1 MGLGWEYY
9 GKQAGYTQK
18 QWDALP
24 QQKKDEIKRF
34 IDGLGG
40 GPTVGG
46 ALNTVAFG
54 GGQGFGGAG
63 QAAGGF
69 AAPPPQQGGG
79 EVFTQDGGGDG
90 ADNYGGGGSP
100 YQAPRPLAT
109 SPEWLAYLNALGLE
123 ESQFRADIDKQRAF
137 AKSAADFQMAGIGPE
152 YDKQRRGIGGVMG
165 SRGLSSSGETQ
176 RRYAEN
182 RAEEGRARTG
192 VTMGLGQTLAGL
204 ESQLANKMMDLG
216 ARKASQELSLRAS
229 GYV

>member
-1 MGLGWEYY
+1 MGFGWEHY
-9 GKQAGYTQK
+9 GQQAGYTQK

-40 GPTVGG
+40 GPSVGG
-46 ALNTVAFG
+46 GLGAVA
-54 GGQGFGGAG
+54 GGAQQG
-63 QAAGGF
+63 IGGAAQGAVNYAG
-69 AAPPPQQGGG
+69 APPQQGG
-79 EVFTQDGGGDG
+79 EVHTADGGYDG
-90 ADNYGGGGSP
+90 GSDNYGGGGSP
-100 YQAPRPLAT
+100 YVAPRPLAT

-137 AKSAADFQMAGIGPE
+137 AKSAADFQMQGIGPE
-152 YDKQRRGIGGVMG
+152 FDKQRRGISGVMG
-165 SRGLSSSGETQ
+165 ARGLSSSGEKH
-176 RRYAEN
+176 RRFAEN
-182 RAEEGRARTG
+182 QAEEGRARTG

-216 ARKASQELSLRAS
+216 ARKANQELSLRSS